1 MANEKHDVYTPV
13 QLNREEL
20 LLLRELCK
28 QIDDTNMRLNLTDRF
43 GSALLQFGSPLFE
56 TKVQVLDKE

>member
-1 MANEKHDVYTPV
+1 MLNEKYDFYTPV
-13 QLNREEL
+13 QLNRDEL

-28 QIDDTNMRLNLTDRF
+28 QIDEPKMRRNLTCRF

-56 TKVQVLDKE
+56 TKVRVLEEE